1 MKNDLI
7 SRQAAI
13 NAIENTKCKL
23 LPVEWDELTDAIK
36 AVPSAQPEE
45 TTIEES
51 EEEKTERLEKTLKP
65 CPFCGG
71 DAHIM
76 RMGYPH
82 YIYCDHCGAKIH
94 GREMGPKAEEAS
106 VNAWN
111 SRWSTAPELPEE
123 ITKEMKWIVKET
135 IEAERRILE
144 LARVIGDAIHT
155 ALKSEEFSEAIRK
168 ITEQA
173 QREVKE

>member
-1 MKNDLI
+1 MTRKIANKVLKNVAQRAYSGETITATL
-7 SRQAAI
+7 
-13 NAIENTKCKL
+13 EE
-23 LPVEWDELTDAIK
+23 VEALFEGAK
-36 AVPSAQPEE
+36 ALEPEE

-71 DAHIM
+71 KAHIM

-94 GREMGPKAEEAS
+94 GREMGPNAEEAS

-111 SRWSTAPELPEE
+111 SRWSPATAAE
-123 ITKEMKWIVKET
+123 IPIEIKAEMN
-135 IEAERRILE
+135 
-144 LARVIGDAIHT
+144 RVIKVTREIAESILT
-155 ALKSEEFSEAIRK
+155 AMKKSEEFGDYIRK
-168 ITEQA
+168 ITEQEIERQR
-173 QREVKE
+173 QREEKKQ